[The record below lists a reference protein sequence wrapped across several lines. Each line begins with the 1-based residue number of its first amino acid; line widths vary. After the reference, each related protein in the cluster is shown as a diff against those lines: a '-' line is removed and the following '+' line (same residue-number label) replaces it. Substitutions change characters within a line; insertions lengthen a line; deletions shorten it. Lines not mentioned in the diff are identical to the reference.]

1 MRYHELRVDRDR
13 LQENCTP
20 DKEYSMSLPGIG
32 KMAEVPVFKKNFASI
47 G

>member
-20 DKEYSMSLPGIG
+20 NKEYSMSLPGIG
-32 KMAEVPVFKKNFASI
+32 KVVGISVFKKNFASI